1 MKTNETSQ
9 SLMIHC
15 RCNFSHMILGTYNM
29 VLSCQFQREYCKNL
43 SYPMIIKGNLKEKGS
58 KFLIK
63 RPDLNLYL
71 FYEINE
77 LIITDYYASFKYHV
91 YKTIP
96 ETYEYDYILEIRY
109 VNEDQC
115 DYFFCF
121 VFDHRFYLSEKELH
135 EEFKFK
141 KNLYKNIEKS
151 LRKFEIL
158 KISTV
163 YTTINSKIELL
174 WDVLKNMKLIHK
186 YAHILGDKI
195 NYNGDIIK
203 KNSIIQLSDIRGKE
217 IFKSIG
223 EVNKYVMNK
232 SEISKEYIIEFFFP
246 NDKNSLIDSSKE
258 KIMIIIYE
266 YNGLCSIYI
275 LYFFYNI
282 QKNKEKFSN
291 FTKVKY
297 RELIKFKNIIEKFN
311 ETNNKQ
317 NSKSKEKK

>member
-115 DYFFCF
+115 DYFFVLF
-121 VFDHRFYLSEKELH
+121 LIIDFIYQKR
-135 EEFKFK
+135 
-141 KNLYKNIEKS
+141 N
-151 LRKFEIL
+151 
-158 KISTV
+158 
-163 YTTINSKIELL
+163 YT
-174 WDVLKNMKLIHK
+174 
-186 YAHILGDKI
+186 
-195 NYNGDIIK
+195 
-203 KNSIIQLSDIRGKE
+203 KNSNLK
-217 IFKSIG
+217 KT
-223 EVNKYVMNK
+223 
-232 SEISKEYIIEFFFP
+232 YI
-246 NDKNSLIDSSKE
+246 
-258 KIMIIIYE
+258 KI
-266 YNGLCSIYI
+266 
-275 LYFFYNI
+275 
-282 QKNKEKFSN
+282 
-291 FTKVKY
+291 
-297 RELIKFKNIIEKFN
+297 
-311 ETNNKQ
+311 
-317 NSKSKEKK
+317 